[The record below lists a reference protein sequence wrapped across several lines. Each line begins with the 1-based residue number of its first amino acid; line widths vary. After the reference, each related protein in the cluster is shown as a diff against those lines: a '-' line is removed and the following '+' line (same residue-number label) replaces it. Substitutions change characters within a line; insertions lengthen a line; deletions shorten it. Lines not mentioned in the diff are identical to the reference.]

1 VHSSYRGFACNLV
14 NRQFN
19 FLHKI
24 ILRRILCKKPAAL
37 NFLKQ
42 KSLFNAA
49 GNAAWFKIYAVNPF
63 FKGRGMKQFMQRVM
77 KQAMNRGLIRRKM
90 LLFHQYE

>member
-1 VHSSYRGFACNLV
+1 M
-14 NRQFN
+14 Q
-19 FLHKI
+19 K
-24 ILRRILCKKPAAL
+24 
-37 NFLKQ
+37 

-49 GNAAWFKIYAVNPF
+49 GNAVWFNIYVVKPF

-90 LLFHQYE
+90 LLFINMNEIKYRYYHFRQAGWVILSLLSRRYSVISAFLPSTYL